1 MSSHEVHLKKYEMFF
16 RDAENEK
23 NSEPTRIEAYFEASF
38 HAIEAVS
45 AQHKVHINKHQLVR
59 TLLEKH
65 DKIFGEDTEKIWR
78 AFQEIENQIR
88 PGQPYGGA
96 VDGEALKRTKELA
109 SLIIGLCGA
118 KQHAKRI

>member
-1 MSSHEVHLKKYEMFF
+1 MSSHEIHTKKYGMFF
-16 RDAENEK
+16 KDAENEK

-38 HAIEAVS
+38 HAIEAAS

-59 TLLEKH
+59 NLLEKH

-88 PGQPYGGA
+88 PGQAYGGA
-96 VDGEALKRTKELA
+96 VNGEALRRTQELA
-109 SLIIGLCGA
+109 SLIIKLCGA
-118 KQHAKRI
+118 DQHAKRV